1 MSRAL
6 SFANENEIVER
17 LKTVD
22 WKERIDEIHHGS
34 ARPDLGVLTAVYSSV
49 GSSTFRAFRASRNRR
64 PSDLFRSCV
73 SKELFVDGF
82 AEFCR
87 VNTNEAYRD
96 WAFHL
101 ARQLVRCWGKELDSK
116 LEFTRAMKLVNL
128 LAKALCTVSPAWPT
142 LSHKIAP
149 SIDVALDQYSLR
161 PLACVEGFGRLRNA
175 SMGDIKDKDE
185 YERIQNKIAELCKRA
200 GKPPVAYDFLMWDT
214 THSERN

>member
-1 MSRAL
+1 MPRAL

-49 GSSTFRAFRASRNRR
+49 GSSTFRDFRASRNRR

-142 LSHKIAP
+142 LSHK
-149 SIDVALDQYSLR
+149 SLR
-161 PLACVEGFGRLRNA
+161 VSTLLWTNIRFVRSPALRDLVACVTPVWETLRTRTSTRESRTRSRNCAKEPA
-175 SMGDIKDKDE
+175 S
-185 YERIQNKIAELCKRA
+185 RQS
-200 GKPPVAYDFLMWDT
+200 PT
-214 THSERN
+214 TF